1 MLFNKID
8 LPKNLE
14 VISDKD
20 HFEKHKGLR
29 LINNL
34 YQKPVSLGRYGSGK
48 FSGSFQNI
56 IFISSK

>member
-1 MLFNKID
+1 MFNKID

-20 HFEKHKGLR
+20 HFEKHKGFK
-29 LINNL
+29 LINNF
-34 YQKPVSLGRYGSGK
+34 YQKPVSSDRYAIDELIGSL
-48 FSGSFQNI
+48 QNI

>member
-1 MLFNKID
+1 MFNKID

-20 HFEKHKGLR
+20 HFEKHKGFK
-29 LINNL
+29 LINNF
-34 YQKPVSLGRYGSGK
+34 YQKPVSSDRYDIDGLIGSL
-48 FSGSFQNI
+48 QNI